1 MLCTRCSSRTHWY
14 WHLLLQS
21 RCRRAQNG
29 TQNATL
35 SLVWVRQTRLQH
47 LFLNSYLRGWHNTW
61 LPLRAYVLFARF
73 VGIPFVRQILSL
85 SVLLFETSGCA
96 VIAHPIITV
105 GHFVMVAKFHTA
117 AFMLTGLCDWEG
129 IAVQLST
136 AVTVWTDSET
146 AQLVA
151 VYDQK
156 SLAVVGIVW
165 CVANEWWINKVMQSG
180 DSWSLR
186 AHSWFGSL
194 SGGNKEAWQL
204 RAFFDAADLIMA
216 W

>member
-1 MLCTRCSSRTHWY
+1 
-14 WHLLLQS
+14 
-21 RCRRAQNG
+21 
-29 TQNATL
+29 
-35 SLVWVRQTRLQH
+35 
-47 LFLNSYLRGWHNTW
+47 
-61 LPLRAYVLFARF
+61 
-73 VGIPFVRQILSL
+73 
-85 SVLLFETSGCA
+85 
-96 VIAHPIITV
+96 
-105 GHFVMVAKFHTA
+105 MVAKFHTA

-204 RAFFDAADLIMA
+204 RVFFDAADLIMTWCGMRRCSGCTHTLLRLLA
-216 W
+216 VIGSDFLSHCSARTIH